1 MEMERV
7 SLTERDAVATLT
19 LNRPDRENAV
29 DSEMMGAIAQALH
42 EIGAKGSARVLILR
56 GAGEH
61 FCAGREPGTVRPK
74 NAADWSQVLG
84 QIVATNQALASFPGI
99 TMALVQG
106 KAHGFGCGLAVQ
118 SDFTIA
124 AEDARFG
131 FPEIN
136 AGFPPTV
143 VMSYLSRW
151 VARKKAFEWVITGE
165 EMGAREAERFGLV
178 NRIVAH
184 SELEAEGERWAAML
198 VKKTPQALTACKA
211 FFRDTA
217 FMDPEDAVRYGV
229 TLLANF
235 MASRGSSTS

>member
-1 MEMERV
+1 MDTQRV
-7 SLTERDAVATLT
+7 LLTERDAVATLT
-19 LNRPDRENAV
+19 LNRPERENAV
-29 DSEMMGAIAQALH
+29 DSEMMGAIVEVLQQ
-42 EIGAKGSARVLILR
+42 ISAKGGARVLILR

-61 FCAGREPGTVRPK
+61 FCSGRDPGSVRPK

-84 QIVATNQALASFPGI
+84 QIVETNQALASFPGI
-99 TMALVQG
+99 TVALVQG
-106 KAHGFGCGLAVQ
+106 KAHGFGCGMAVQ

-151 VARKKAFEWVITGE
+151 VARKKAFEWIVTGE
-165 EMGAREAERFGLV
+165 EMNAPEAERFGLV
-178 NRIVAH
+178 NRIVARK
-184 SELEAEGERWAAML
+184 ELEAEGERWVAML
-198 VKKTPQALTACKA
+198 VKKNAQALAACKA

-217 FMDPEDAVRYGV
+217 FLDPEDAVRYGV
-229 TLLANF
+229 SLLANF
-235 MASRGSSTS
+235 MASRGGSTT